1 VVDVGVMLS
10 LWKLRVGAEA
20 YYLAQVAS
28 GLNDYYS
35 GRGET
40 AGEWLGC
47 ASTALGLSGEV
58 SGEDLRAVLAGLN
71 PGTGESPK
79 GERLRVWKNRVPG
92 FDLTFSA
99 PKSMSVVY
107 ALGDPLVRA
116 AVVDAHNTAVA
127 EALGWLEREACWVRR
142 GSNNAAAYRGDPE
155 GFGTRRLRGAGFVA
169 AGFRHRAWPRH
180 APRR

>member
-58 SGEDLRAVLAGLN
+58 SGEALRPVLAGLN
-71 PGTGESPK
+71 PGTEESPI
-79 GERLRVWKNRVPG
+79 ER
-92 FDLTFSA
+92 
-99 PKSMSVVY
+99 
-107 ALGDPLVRA
+107 
-116 AVVDAHNTAVA
+116 
-127 EALGWLEREACWVRR
+127 
-142 GSNNAAAYRGDPE
+142 
-155 GFGTRRLRGAGFVA
+155 
-169 AGFRHRAWPRH
+169 RHRGKSLPNPPGTFTVSTH
-180 APRR
+180 T